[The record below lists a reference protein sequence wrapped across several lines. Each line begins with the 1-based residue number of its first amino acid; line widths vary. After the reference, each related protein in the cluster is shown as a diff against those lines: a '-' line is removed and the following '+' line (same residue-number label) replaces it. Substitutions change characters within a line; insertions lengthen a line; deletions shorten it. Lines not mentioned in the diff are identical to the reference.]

1 MMTPKIIDPDLIV
14 LKDRQKSLQKH
25 YEKLNSIKNSDP
37 KKSLQKTI
45 SPKPKNSLPSERNQ
59 EISRTNKL
67 LLQKITS
74 ISHRKLDL
82 PVPQLKGVKSLNRQL
97 RLEKAQKINEENEQL
112 ATRLRNQKPLILK
125 RQQDKA
131 FEDHQK
137 YKVQVSKERL
147 LKYQNTYRAKSPQ
160 FEKPKSPN
168 FIDIKSNNTN
178 NRTKSSTQ
186 RIISSTPLPA
196 PAPYKNPDDFSYTL
210 LSDSSYSDDFD

>member
-1 MMTPKIIDPDLIV
+1 MAPKIIDPDLIV

-25 YEKLNSIKNSDP
+25 YEKLNSIKHSDS
-37 KKSLQKTI
+37 KKPQQKTV
-45 SPKPKNSLPSERNQ
+45 SPKPKNPIPSERNQ

-97 RLEKAQKINEENEQL
+97 RQEKAQKINEENEHL
-112 ATRLRNQKPLILK
+112 AARLRNQKPLILK
-125 RQQDKA
+125 SQQDKA
-131 FEDHQK
+131 FQDHRK

-168 FIDIKSNNTN
+168 FIEAQFNNTN

-186 RIISSTPLPA
+186 RVIITTPLPP
-196 PAPYKNPDDFSYTL
+196 PAPYKNPEEYSCTL